1 MKDLDERLDIKNIS
15 DSADKVSKGKFK
27 NCPTKEQI
35 KKYKRHGSEF
45 DKDVKFVY
53 AHQDVVIPVI
63 MGEKSPEAIEFR
75 SKLEFTQYDTTLK
88 KESSILESIIETF
101 ERADMK
107 T

>member
-1 MKDLDERLDIKNIS
+1 
-15 DSADKVSKGKFK
+15 
-27 NCPTKEQI
+27 
-35 KKYKRHGSEF
+35 
-45 DKDVKFVY
+45 
-53 AHQDVVIPVI
+53 